1 MKWLEVHMRNR
12 MAAEPCSEDIELL
25 DEAAEAVRQAEL
37 RAAET
42 ETRAQSMVTH
52 AQAELKI
59 AERLL
64 QDSEIA
70 RAEAET
76 KERKA
81 RVKLNEAVKA
91 AELKTEQ
98 ALEEL
103 SKGEHRVK
111 LAEERAQEL
120 EDQLK
125 TLRAALRSRFGKE
138 SRSGNSPCE
147 PGSISTRRS
156 VRAGR

>member
-1 MKWLEVHMRNR
+1 
-12 MAAEPCSEDIELL
+12 
-25 DEAAEAVRQAEL
+25 
-37 RAAET
+37 
-42 ETRAQSMVTH
+42 MVSH

-70 RAEAET
+70 RAEAEA

-81 RVKLNEAVKA
+81 RAKLNEAVKA

-125 TLRAALRSRFGKE
+125 TLRTALRARFGKE
-138 SRSGNSPCE
+138 SR
-147 PGSISTRRS
+147 PGSLPRESESVSARRS
-156 VRAGR
+156 ARAGR